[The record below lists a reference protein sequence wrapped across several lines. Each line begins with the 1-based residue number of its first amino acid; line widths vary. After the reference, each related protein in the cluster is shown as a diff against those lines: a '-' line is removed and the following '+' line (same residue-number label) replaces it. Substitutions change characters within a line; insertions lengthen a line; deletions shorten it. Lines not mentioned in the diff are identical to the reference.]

1 MNSCKLFEERYR
13 SNSSHRLKLLIH
25 EICAGLHQR
34 RLCLGLALR
43 NQISHFG
50 NASSSSF
57 VCSRNTASKGFSAL
71 GTIRVCA
78 RASAVR
84 NFPPQS
90 VLLQKW
96 CFGRRSHSRVC
107 ARTIVLPPQSF
118 RQTDMRILVL
128 PLSWSASLVCRA
140 WTVRCSSAVCNP
152 GIGDSAKALPPAWFV
167 VRQGSNAHKQKL
179 ALQVMIAC
187 LPKSLPR
194 HLALSEAAAR

>member
-25 EICAGLHQR
+25 AICAGLHQR

-57 VCSRNTASKGFSAL
+57 VCSRNTAFKGFSAL

-90 VLLQKW
+90 VRRVSCSRNGALVVAVIAVFALELSF
-96 CFGRRSHSRVC
+96 CRRSPSARPTCVFWSCHSPG
-107 ARTIVLPPQSF
+107 VLLWYVGPGQLGALLRF
-118 RQTDMRILVL
+118 VI
-128 PLSWSASLVCRA
+128 RA
-140 WTVRCSSAVCNP
+140 
-152 GIGDSAKALPPAWFV
+152 
-167 VRQGSNAHKQKL
+167 
-179 ALQVMIAC
+179 
-187 LPKSLPR
+187 
-194 HLALSEAAAR
+194 